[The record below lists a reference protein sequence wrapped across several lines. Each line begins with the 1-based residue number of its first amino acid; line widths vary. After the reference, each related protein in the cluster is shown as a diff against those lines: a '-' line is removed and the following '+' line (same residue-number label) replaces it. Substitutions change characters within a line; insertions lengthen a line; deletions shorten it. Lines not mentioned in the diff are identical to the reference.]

1 MMPAFLLKL
10 MHLSNAAKTCWKFV
24 KDKFNSLEKEES
36 QQATARL
43 AFLFSGVRGERK
55 SRNPCMTLRPP
66 VEVHVERLK
75 GLDYDILDVKS
86 SRWHH
91 DYNHF
96 KSGAKDL

>member
-1 MMPAFLLKL
+1 
-10 MHLSNAAKTCWKFV
+10 
-24 KDKFNSLEKEES
+24 
-36 QQATARL
+36 
-43 AFLFSGVRGERK
+43 
-55 SRNPCMTLRPP
+55 MTLRPP